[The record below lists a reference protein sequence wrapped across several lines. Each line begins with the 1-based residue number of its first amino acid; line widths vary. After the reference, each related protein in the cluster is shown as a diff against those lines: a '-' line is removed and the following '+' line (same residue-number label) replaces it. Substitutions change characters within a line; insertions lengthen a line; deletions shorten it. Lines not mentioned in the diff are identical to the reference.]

1 MSLLKHEVNLVVL
14 GQENQSSNKNNTLI
28 VIFTN

>member
-14 GQENQSSNKNNTLI
+14 GHENQSSNKNNTLI